1 MKAAAGETE
10 SGGDMRLWAM
20 VDGRSLEI
28 LCVLDLTP
36 RGETM
41 PEAGR
46 DMARSGLGAAMM
58 AVYMV
63 STGRPIQASQG
74 ILSTGL
80 RSLTA
85 GLSFVLCE
93 ASREKP
99 GQTQAQMA
107 KC

>member
-1 MKAAAGETE
+1 
-10 SGGDMRLWAM
+10 
-20 VDGRSLEI
+20 
-28 LCVLDLTP
+28 
-36 RGETM
+36 M
-41 PEAGR
+41 PEVGL

-63 STGRPIQASQG
+63 STGRPTQASQG
-74 ILSTGL
+74 LLSTGL

-93 ASREKP
+93 ASPERP